1 MKTNWG
7 RSLPKVIMELHA
19 NKPTGMRYWAVRVLL
34 LFAARIINSELIT
47 RRTLPTL
54 EAD

>member
-1 MKTNWG
+1 
-7 RSLPKVIMELHA
+7 MELHTD
-19 NKPTGMRYWAVRVLL
+19 KPAGSRYWVARALL